1 MPDPEKTR
9 EQLLE
14 ELDAL
19 QARMSQLHQEADR
32 LRQGEARFRSLFDSR
47 MLGLVFWDAD
57 GRITDANDIFL
68 QAVGY
73 ARDDLLAGAVRWPDM
88 TPAEHQPLARR
99 AVQDIQATGACTPF
113 ETEWV
118 RSDGTRMPALV
129 GGAAQPGTTGGGV
142 AFSLDLAG
150 HRREQQGRRQAE
162 ERLRRR
168 HTMQALAR
176 MAGGV
181 AHHVNNLLAVIN
193 GYGDLLL
200 SALPAADPLRP
211 DAEAIRRA
219 GDRAAALTRELL
231 AFAGKQFLRPQALD
245 LNGLV
250 AGRADTLRR
259 LLGAGIE
266 LVTDLAPSL
275 GRVMADPGQM
285 EQVLTDLA
293 ANARDALP
301 HGGRLTVATSNID
314 LDESLPCPDPEAR
327 PGPYV
332 LLTVTDTGRGLDEAV
347 RDRVFE
353 PFLSTEGAGKGTGLR
368 LAAVYGIIRQ
378 SGGHIAVHSEPG
390 RGSAFRVHLPRLGE
404 AVPGART
411 GPARPKSSRAP
422 ETVLLVED
430 EEMVRTL
437 AATILRQRY
446 TVLEAGGGDEALRL
460 AQRYAGPIHLLVSDV
475 RLPGMS
481 GPQLVELL
489 RPSRPGLKALF
500 ISGYPDDALLPQRL
514 SEPGT
519 GFLPKPFSPQAL
531 AQAVRELL
539 GQ

>member
-1 MPDPEKTR
+1 MDRPGA
-9 EQLLE
+9 
-14 ELDAL
+14 AL
-19 QARMSQLHQEADR
+19 FDRRLH
-32 LRQGEARFRSLFDSR
+32 EARFRSLFHSR
-47 MLGLVFWDAD
+47 TLGLVFWDAD
-57 GRITDANDIFL
+57 GRITDANDAFL
-68 QAVGY
+68 QAVGS

-88 TPAEHQPLARR
+88 TPAEHRPLARR

-231 AFAGKQFLRPQALD
+231 AFAGKQLLRPQALD

-259 LLGAGIE
+259 LLGEGIE

-301 HGGRLTVATSNID
+301 HGGRLTIATSNIE

-332 LLTVTDTGRGLDEAV
+332 LLTVSDTGRGLDEAA
-347 RDRVFE
+347 RGRLFE
-353 PFLSTEGAGKGTGLR
+353 PFFGTEGAGQGAGLR
-368 LAAVYGIIRQ
+368 LAAVSGIVRQ
-378 SGGHIAVHSEPG
+378 SGGHIDVHSEPG
-390 RGSAFRVHLPRLGE
+390 RGNSFRVYLPRLGE
-404 AVPGART
+404 VAQQAPV
-411 GPARPKSSRAP
+411 GPAEANPSRAP
-422 ETVLLVED
+422 ETVLVVED

-460 AQRYAGPIHLLVSDV
+460 VQQYAGPIHLLVSDV
-475 RLPGMS
+475 RMPGMS
-481 GPQLVELL
+481 GPQLVERL
-489 RPSRPGLKALF
+489 RPIRPGLKALF
-500 ISGYPDDALLPQRL
+500 ISGYPDDALLQQRL

-519 GFLPKPFSPQAL
+519 AFLPKPFSPEAL
-531 AQAVRELL
+531 GRTVRELL

>member
-14 ELDAL
+14 ELYTLRDRL
-19 QARMSQLHQEADR
+19 SQLDQEADG

-47 MLGLVFWDAD
+47 TLGLVFWDAD
-57 GRITDANDIFL
+57 GRITDANDAFL
-68 QAVGY
+68 QAVGS
-73 ARDDLLAGAVRWPDM
+73 ARDDLLAGAVRWPDL
-88 TPAEHQPLARR
+88 TPAEHRPLAQR
-99 AVQDIQATGACTPF
+99 AVQDIRATGACTPF

-231 AFAGKQFLRPQALD
+231 AFAGKQLLRPQALD

-259 LLGAGIE
+259 LLGEGIE

-332 LLTVTDTGRGLDEAV
+332 LLTVSDTGRGLDEAA
-347 RDRVFE
+347 RDQVFE

-390 RGSAFRVHLPRLGE
+390 RGSAFRVYLPRLGE
-404 AVPGART
+404 AVPGARS

>member
-1 MPDPEKTR
+1 MDRPGA
-9 EQLLE
+9 
-14 ELDAL
+14 AL
-19 QARMSQLHQEADR
+19 FDRRLH
-32 LRQGEARFRSLFDSR
+32 EARFRSLFHSR
-47 MLGLVFWDAD
+47 TLGLVFWDAD

-73 ARDDLLAGAVRWPDM
+73 ARDDLLAGAVRWPDK

-118 RSDGTRMPALV
+118 RRDGTRMPALV

-211 DAEAIRRA
+211 EAEAIRRA

-259 LLGAGIE
+259 LLGEGIE
-266 LVTDLAPSL
+266 LVT
-275 GRVMADPGQM
+275 RPG
-285 EQVLTDLA
+285 
-293 ANARDALP
+293 AL
-301 HGGRLTVATSNID
+301 
-314 LDESLPCPDPEAR
+314 AR
-327 PGPYV
+327 PGH
-332 LLTVTDTGRGLDEAV
+332 GRPRPD
-347 RDRVFE
+347 
-353 PFLSTEGAGKGTGLR
+353 GAG
-368 LAAVYGIIRQ
+368 AYG
-378 SGGHIAVHSEPG
+378 PG
-390 RGSAFRVHLPRLGE
+390 RQ
-404 AVPGART
+404 
-411 GPARPKSSRAP
+411 RP
-422 ETVLLVED
+422 
-430 EEMVRTL
+430 
-437 AATILRQRY
+437 
-446 TVLEAGGGDEALRL
+446 
-460 AQRYAGPIHLLVSDV
+460 
-475 RLPGMS
+475 
-481 GPQLVELL
+481 
-489 RPSRPGLKALF
+489 
-500 ISGYPDDALLPQRL
+500 
-514 SEPGT
+514 
-519 GFLPKPFSPQAL
+519 
-531 AQAVRELL
+531 
-539 GQ
+539 